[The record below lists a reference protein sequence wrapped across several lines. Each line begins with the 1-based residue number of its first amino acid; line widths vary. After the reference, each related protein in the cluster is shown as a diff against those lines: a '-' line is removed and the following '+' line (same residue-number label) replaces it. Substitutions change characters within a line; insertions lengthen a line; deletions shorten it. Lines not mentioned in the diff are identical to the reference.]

1 MDFSTLKWVKSEL
14 DETLKQ
20 ARQALETFVEDPA
33 DDSQLRFCSA
43 HLHQV
48 SGTLQM
54 VELYGASMLAEEM
67 EKLLLDLQ
75 QDGIAQKDEAY
86 ELLMRGILQLPDYL
100 DRLISGYQDIPLVL
114 LPLLNDLRAVRGET
128 LVSEN
133 ALFSPDV
140 DAPLPESA
148 LADSAA
154 EDPRELA
161 RNQRHAYQVA
171 LLGWFRGREVE
182 ASLAQ
187 MEEVLGR
194 LQAACESQ
202 EARRLWWIARALVRS
217 LHQEWLEA
225 SMATK
230 LLLGQVDR
238 QIKRMI
244 DAGET
249 ALEQEPPVD
258 LLKNL
263 LFYVARAQEPEG
275 LVAEVQATYRL
286 QELLPDETQM
296 EQARQSLSGHNTELM
311 ATVTAA
317 IKEDLG
323 RIKDTLDIYL
333 RSSER
338 DPATL
343 APAAEILDRVGDTL
357 GMLGMGSLRKQIVEQ
372 AGIMHA
378 MVEGGRA
385 IEDDPL
391 MQAASAVLYVESS
404 LDGLLHGDVRQADFA
419 DENQPI
425 ETIVP
430 ESEFNQVRGVV
441 AEEAI
446 RDIARAKDSILQYI
460 ETPENFALLES
471 VPALFNQIRGSL
483 LLLNETHAA
492 GLLEQVAAFVSDEML
507 AQQRRLSE
515 AELDQLADA
524 ISSIEYFLEN
534 LQERKVFSAS
544 ILDVARDSLAA
555 LLGGEIPVGGP
566 AESEPRAEA
575 EPEAEPEAEAV
586 PTTEADELSA
596 FAPDSDTGETRVQ
609 VEDEEVIEIPAL
621 APEEPADLSAAQ
633 DETFDVIEVEETDTP
648 DVETF
653 DVALSDGDDSE
664 TIEIAA
670 PQPEGDDAAEIET
683 LDIDLSAGDDAETIE
698 IELPEGEAEAAAE
711 IGLEPASAETAD
723 SAPEAGPAATP
734 IARELPYAVLE
745 GSDIDDEILEI
756 FIEEA
761 TEEVASIRE
770 RLPGWLDNAEDQ
782 EALTEVRRSFHTLKG
797 SGRLVGAMLIGEF
810 AWAFENM
817 LNRLIDGTI
826 ERSDVMCRLL
836 ASGAEILPELVA
848 QIQGQD
854 GLSRDVGAMMAAAEA
869 LSRGESPDPAGFEAP
884 AAAPGE
890 AATTAAESLEP
901 AAGAEAPVVEET
913 VAGVGEDT
921 QPAVGSAEETAEP
934 VIDPVLFEIFDNEAR
949 DHITRIREFLA
960 AAEAGGDSSVT
971 DDLIR
976 AVHTLHG
983 SAHMAGAA
991 RVAAVAAEM
1000 ERYSKALMNEGMQIP
1015 APGCQALDRAVN
1027 RIETLIPLLLQG
1039 EVALPDTDELIELLR
1054 ALPREAA
1061 ALLAEGVP
1069 MATPGSNHPWSP
1081 EQEVE
1086 PQAQADVTEET
1097 EVIEIEAAESAVD
1110 AAPAPEP
1117 ESEPEPE
1124 PAPAAAAAAETASE
1138 DEADQ
1143 ELIDIFLE
1151 EGDEI
1156 LDNAEQLLQ
1165 DWIRQ
1170 PEDAELMAAMQRDL
1184 HTLKGGAR
1192 MANLTPIGDLTH
1204 HLESLMIAAGD
1215 GQVAPS
1221 QALFDLMQLAQ
1232 DRLVLMLEAV
1242 KAGNSVPAAEDLIP
1256 RIERIRKGEAEP
1268 EPEPVVAAPA
1278 PAPAETPAPA
1288 AEAEGV
1294 EAVPIPPVEELS
1306 RAQPERQERTQQEL
1320 VRIRA
1325 DLLDDMVNYAGEIS
1339 IYRSR
1344 LEQQVGAFRFNLAEV
1359 GQTVERMREQL
1370 RKMEIETEAQVLSR
1384 YEREYVEAEEQDKDF
1399 DPLEMDRY
1407 STLQTLSRSMME
1419 SIGDMVSLQN
1429 LLDNITRESETLLLQ
1444 QSRVNTDLS
1453 EGLMRTRMV
1462 PFSGLAP
1469 RLRRIVRQVC
1479 QEVGK
1484 RAELEIEG
1492 AESEMDRSVID
1503 RIVAPLEH
1511 MLRNAIAHGIE
1522 SPEVRARNG
1531 KPEAGGIRL
1540 GLRREGSEVVIRIA
1554 DDGAGMDIEAIRSK
1568 ARERG
1573 FITDETDFTDNEI
1586 MQFVLETGFS
1596 TASEVTQ
1603 ISGRGVG
1610 MDVVNSEVKQLGGSL
1625 HIDSA
1630 AGQGTSFT
1638 VRLPFTLAMSQALL
1652 VQVHDE
1658 TYAIPLTGIEG
1669 IVRMPQE
1676 QLEAHYADPDRKFS
1690 YAGYDYDVRYLGSM
1704 LGIGEPLSGAVMPK
1718 RVPVLLVR
1726 SGDHHMALQVDALLG
1741 SRETVV
1747 KSVGPQISTV
1757 RGISGA
1763 TILGDGR
1770 VVLILDLGGLLRA
1783 GEITTHLGGE
1793 PAAPAPA
1800 AADRALHVMVVD
1812 DSITVRKVT
1821 SRLLERNEMQVSTA
1835 KDGVDAVARL
1845 QEHIPDVMLL
1855 DIEMPRMDGFELATH
1870 IRNEP
1875 RLQNIPIIMIT
1886 SRTGE
1891 KHRQRALDIGVD
1903 FYLGKPYQEQ
1913 QLLETIEQVIRDRQA
1928 HA

>member
-14 DETLKQ
+14 DETLRQ
-20 ARQALETFVEDPA
+20 ARQALEAFVEDPE

-67 EKLLLDLQ
+67 EQLLLALQ
-75 QDGIAQKDEAY
+75 KGDIAQKDEAL

-100 DRLISGYQDIPLVL
+100 DRLIAGYQDIPLVL
-114 LPLLNDLRAVRGET
+114 LPLLNDLRAVQGES

-133 ALFSPDV
+133 ALFSPDI
-140 DAPLPESA
+140 DAALPQSA
-148 LADSAA
+148 LAET
-154 EDPRELA
+154 EDAVLDELA
-161 RNQRHAYQVA
+161 RGQRHAYQVA
-171 LLGWFRGREVE
+171 LLGWFRGRDVA
-182 ASLAQ
+182 ASLEQ
-187 MEEVLGR
+187 METVLAR
-194 LQAACESQ
+194 LQAASTSPQ
-202 EARRLWWIARALVRS
+202 ARRLWWIARGLVQS
-217 LHQEWLEA
+217 LRADRLET

-238 QIKRMI
+238 QIKRVI
-244 DAGET
+244 DGGE
-249 ALEQEPPVD
+249 AVLQQEPPVE

-263 LFYVARAQEPEG
+263 LFYVARAEEAAG
-275 LVAEVQATYRL
+275 MAAEIQTTYRL
-286 QELLPDETQM
+286 ADLLPDEEQM
-296 EQARQSLSGHNTELM
+296 EQARQSLSGHNMELM

-317 IKEDLG
+317 IKEDLA
-323 RIKDTLDIYL
+323 RIKDALDVCL
-333 RSSER
+333 RSSAR
-338 DPATL
+338 DPAAL
-343 APAAEILDRVGDTL
+343 VPAAETLDRVGDTL
-357 GMLGMGSLRKQIVEQ
+357 GMLGMGALRKQIVEQ
-372 AGIMHA
+372 AGMMHA
-378 MVEGGRA
+378 MADGSRE
-385 IEDDPL
+385 IEDDLL

-419 DENQPI
+419 DESRQI
-425 ETIVP
+425 EAMVP

-446 RDIARAKDSILQYI
+446 RDVARAKDSILQYI
-460 ETPENFALLES
+460 ETPDNFTLLEP
-471 VPALFNQIRGSL
+471 VPALFNQIKGSL
-483 LLLNETHAA
+483 LLLNESHAA
-492 GLLEQVAAFVSDEML
+492 ELLAQVADFVDEQML

-515 AELDQLADA
+515 TELDQLADA

-544 ILDVARDSLAA
+544 ILDVARDSLRQLTGA
-555 LLGGEIPVGGP
+555 GP
-566 AESEPRAEA
+566 AADSPVPSADAGA
-575 EPEAEPEAEAV
+575 EPESMAAPGFSGDEA
-586 PTTEADELSA
+586 TLQS
-596 FAPDSDTGETRVQ
+596 
-609 VEDEEVIEIPAL
+609 EDEEVIEIA
-621 APEEPADLSAAQ
+621 APEAQ
-633 DETFDVIEVEETDTP
+633 DELPAASADDFEVIELESSETSEVEA
-648 DVETF
+648 F
-653 DVALSDGDDSE
+653 DADLVDSE
-664 TIEIAA
+664 T
-670 PQPEGDDAAEIET
+670 
-683 LDIDLSAGDDAETIE
+683 LETIE
-698 IELPEGEAEAAAE
+698 IELP
-711 IGLEPASAETAD
+711 AETAEAEPVTLAGD
-723 SAPEAGPAATP
+723 DDAQTTAGPAAQAAP
-734 IARELPYAVLE
+734 APQAQELPYPVLE
-745 GSDIDDEILEI
+745 GGEIDDEILEI

-761 TEEVASIRE
+761 TEEVAAIGE
-770 RLPGWLDNAEDQ
+770 RLPRWLDNPEEQ
-782 EALTEVRRSFHTLKG
+782 EALTEIRRSFHTIKG

-826 ERSDVMCRLL
+826 ERSDAMCRLL
-836 ASGAEILPELVA
+836 AAAGRTLSELVA
-848 QIQGQD
+848 QIQGEGGPSLD
-854 GLSRDVGAMMAAAEA
+854 INAMMQAAEA
-869 LSRGESPDPAGFEAP
+869 LSRGETPAPEDFEAP
-884 AAAPGE
+884 AAAPAVE
-890 AATTAAESLEP
+890 AAEPDVAVEPESGIEVTIEAEP
-901 AAGAEAPVVEET
+901 AA
-913 VAGVGEDT
+913 
-921 QPAVGSAEETAEP
+921 PA
-934 VIDPVLFEIFDNEAR
+934 IDPVLFEIFDNEAR
-949 DHITRIREFLA
+949 DHLASIRAFLESA
-960 AAEAGGDSSVT
+960 AASGDSSVT
-971 DDLIR
+971 DELIR

-983 SAHMAGAA
+983 SAHMAGAT
-991 RVAAVAAEM
+991 RVAAIAAEM
-1000 ERYSKALMNEGMQIP
+1000 ERYTKALMQAGMQIP
-1015 APGCQALDRAVN
+1015 EPGRASLAHAVDTV
-1027 RIETLIPLLLQG
+1027 ESLIPLLQQAG
-1039 EVALPDTDELIELLR
+1039 AALPETDELIETLR
-1054 ALPREAA
+1054 ALPREAEQLQA
-1061 ALLAEGVP
+1061 QGVP
-1069 MATPGSNHPWSP
+1069 AATPGSSHPWTP
-1081 EQEVE
+1081 E
-1086 PQAQADVTEET
+1086 EET
-1097 EVIEIEAAESAVD
+1097 AVPAAETEADTVIEIEAG
-1110 AAPAPEP
+1110 APAPEV
-1117 ESEPEPE
+1117 ELE
-1124 PAPAAAAAAETASE
+1124 PAPVPEAAEAEPAAEIAGESE
-1138 DEADQ
+1138 TEADQ

-1156 LDNAEQLLQ
+1156 LDNAEQVLQ
-1165 DWIRQ
+1165 QWIRQ

-1192 MANLTPIGDLTH
+1192 MANLAPIGDLTH

-1221 QALFDLMQLAQ
+1221 QDLFDLMQLSQ
-1232 DRLVLMLEAV
+1232 DRLVQMLEAV
-1242 KAGNSVPAAEDLIP
+1242 KAGNPAPAGEDLIA
-1256 RIERIRKGEAEP
+1256 RIERIRKGEAD
-1268 EPEPVVAAPA
+1268 PVIETAAPSEPTSA
-1278 PAPAETPAPA
+1278 PADVPAPA

-1294 EAVPIPPVEELS
+1294 EVVPIPPVEELP

-1325 DLLDDMVNYAGEIS
+1325 DLLDDMVNHAGEIS

-1344 LEQQVGAFRFNLAEV
+1344 LEQQVGAFRFNLFELS
-1359 GQTVERMREQL
+1359 QTVDRMREQL

-1384 YEREYVEAEEQDKDF
+1384 YEREYAESEEYDADF

-1419 SIGDMVSLQN
+1419 SISDMVSLQS

-1492 AESEMDRSVID
+1492 AESEMDRTVID

-1522 SPEVRARNG
+1522 APEQRREQG
-1531 KPEAGGIRL
+1531 KPEAGSIRL
-1540 GLRREGSEVVIRIA
+1540 TLRREGSEVVIRLS
-1554 DDGAGMDIEAIRSK
+1554 DDGAGMNIEAIRAK
-1568 ARERG
+1568 ALERG
-1573 FITDETDFTDNEI
+1573 FITPDTDFTDNEI

-1603 ISGRGVG
+1603 VAGRGVG

-1652 VQVHDE
+1652 VQVHEE

-1676 QLEAHYADPDRKFS
+1676 QLEAHYADPEKKFS

-1704 LGIGEPLSGAVMPK
+1704 LGTGEPTLGVAGQP
-1718 RVPVLLVR
+1718 RRLPVLLVR
-1726 SGDHHMALQVDALLG
+1726 TGDHHMALQVDALLG

-1793 PAAPAPA
+1793 TAAPAPA
-1800 AADRALHVMVVD
+1800 AEVDRALHVMVVD

-1821 SRLLERNEMQVSTA
+1821 TRLLERNEMEVSTA

-1875 RLQNIPIIMIT
+1875 RLQHIPIIMIT

-1891 KHRQRALDIGVD
+1891 KHRQRAMDIGVD

-1913 QLLETIEQVIRDRQA
+1913 QLLDTIRQVIQDRQA